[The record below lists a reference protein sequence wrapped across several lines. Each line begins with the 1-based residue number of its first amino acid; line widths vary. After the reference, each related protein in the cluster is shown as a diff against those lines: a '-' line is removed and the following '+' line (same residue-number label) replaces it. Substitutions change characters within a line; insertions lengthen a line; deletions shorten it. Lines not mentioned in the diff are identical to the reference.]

1 MIAASLTELFIWL
14 FWELLLSFILYTT
27 GAVVLAVLSFGQIQK
42 PLYWPAMFHQQKRLA
57 KNDFYMVYLSGFFF
71 YLVLFSLLIWLS

>member
-1 MIAASLTELFIWL
+1 MVAASLTELLIWV

-27 GAVVLAVLSFGQIQK
+27 GAVVLAILSFGRIQK
-42 PLYWPAMFHQQKRLA
+42 PLYWPAVFHHEKRLA